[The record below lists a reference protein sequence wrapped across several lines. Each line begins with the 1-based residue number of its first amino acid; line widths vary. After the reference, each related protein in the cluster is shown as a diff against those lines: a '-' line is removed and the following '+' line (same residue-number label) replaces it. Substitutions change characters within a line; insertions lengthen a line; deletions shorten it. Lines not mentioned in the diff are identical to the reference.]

1 MLATSEKTLIRE
13 FSTILIMFMLDKPAH
28 ARSSKLSDMSYAV
41 SQVSTQVDWKTTFEG
56 SNRAE
61 VNQKNV

>member
-1 MLATSEKTLIRE
+1 MFIHENFKLITE
-13 FSTILIMFMLDKPAH
+13 DLILPL
-28 ARSSKLSDMSYAV
+28 V
-41 SQVSTQVDWKTTFEG
+41 QVNTQVDWKTTFEG